1 MNRLLIDVGA
11 SSIKSVIQENN
22 VLDIKTEYVSESF
35 STKHGDKF
43 NPEIIIK
50 EFISHVE
57 RQYESL
63 SFKEIWICS
72 EMHNFTLFDTKS
84 MEYSDFYSW
93 RYTSS
98 ESDLIRSKVLDH
110 NRKHHEISGQTLFQG
125 IPFIN
130 IFESCNENSSQKVL
144 SLPELIV
151 HMFGKSFDAI
161 HDSMAASLGCLDIK
175 NKTWLTNDLKYIY
188 PNVNLILPKVFGND
202 EVPLIGEI
210 KIKSNKIN
218 VFGGFGDLQTALLGA
233 QISKEDVC
241 INIGTGSQILA
252 MCDSNLEYSENY
264 DVKPFFGK
272 FIKAISH
279 IPAGR
284 SFNFIKNKIC
294 KDKNFW
300 QNLNDA
306 QKTLPEDYIPEFSLN
321 IFKSNWRYDD
331 ENHKNILESFRENH
345 LFYEILLKSFC
356 NEYLIAFKKI
366 DPNNKYKNLVLS
378 GGKLKDIKYVKD
390 FFSDIKD
397 YSIKAKK
404 HKLMLDETL
413 IGLNMLTKIYN

>member
-1 MNRLLIDVGA
+1 M
-11 SSIKSVIQENN
+11 
-22 VLDIKTEYVSESF
+22 
-35 STKHGDKF
+35 
-43 NPEIIIK
+43 
-50 EFISHVE
+50 
-57 RQYESL
+57 
-63 SFKEIWICS
+63 
-72 EMHNFTLFDTKS
+72 
-84 MEYSDFYSW
+84 
-93 RYTSS
+93 
-98 ESDLIRSKVLDH
+98 
-110 NRKHHEISGQTLFQG
+110 
-125 IPFIN
+125 
-130 IFESCNENSSQKVL
+130 
-144 SLPELIV
+144 
-151 HMFGKSFDAI
+151 
-161 HDSMAASLGCLDIK
+161 
-175 NKTWLTNDLKYIY
+175 
-188 PNVNLILPKVFGND
+188 
-202 EVPLIGEI
+202 
-210 KIKSNKIN
+210 
-218 VFGGFGDLQTALLGA
+218 QTALFGA

-252 MCDSNLEYSENY
+252 MCGSNLEYSENY

-390 FFSDIKD
+390 FFGDIKD

>member
-11 SSIKSVIQENN
+11 SSIKSVIQKNN
-22 VLDIKTEYVSESF
+22 VLDIKTKYVSESF

-43 NPEIIIK
+43 NSEIIIK
-50 EFISHVE
+50 EFITHVE
-57 RQYESL
+57 RQYKSL

-84 MEYSDFYSW
+84 MEYSDFHSW
-93 RYTSS
+93 RYVSS
-98 ESDLIRSKVLDH
+98 KSDSIKSKALDY
-110 NRKHHEISGQTLFQG
+110 NFKHHEISGQTLFQG

-130 IFESCNENSSQKVL
+130 FFESCNKNSSQIVL

-151 HMFGKSFDAI
+151 HKHGKSFNAT

-175 NKTWLTNDLKYIY
+175 NKTWLTNDLNYIY

-202 EVPLIGEI
+202 EIPLIGEI

-218 VFGGFGDLQTALLGA
+218 VFGGFGDLQTAVFGT
-233 QISKEDVC
+233 QISKDDIC
-241 INIGTGSQILA
+241 INIGTGSQIVA
-252 MCDSNLEYSENY
+252 ICDSKLEYSGNY

-284 SFNFIKNKIC
+284 SFNFIKNEIC
-294 KDKNFW
+294 NDKNFW
-300 QNLNDA
+300 QSLSEA
-306 QKTLPEDYIPEFSLN
+306 QKTLPEEYISKFSLN
-321 IFKSNWRYDD
+321 IFKSNWRYDS
-331 ENHKNILESFRENH
+331 ENQKKIAESYRKNH

-356 NEYLIAFKKI
+356 NEYLIALKKI
-366 DPNNKYKNLVLS
+366 DPNKNYKNLILS
-378 GGKLKDIKYVKD
+378 GGKLKDTEYVKD

-397 YSIKAKK
+397 YFVKADK
-404 HKLMLDETL
+404 HELKLDETL